1 MYDSGPASAAFK
13 LDEFDECS
21 RRRDGNSADH
31 AGGGPSVEHPA

>member
-13 LDEFDECS
+13 LDEFILKAA
-21 RRRDGNSADH
+21 RDNSADH